1 MWGTA
6 LIGTALLSTA
16 WGYWGWG
23 WWLFGAIVFV
33 VIFLLIAIAAGH
45 GRTDTPD
52 ERALRERYARGE
64 ISIEEYRRRLRDLHR
79 AA

>member
-6 LIGTALLSTA
+6 LLGTA

-23 WWLFGAIVFV
+23 WWLFGAIVFL
-33 VIFLLIAIAAGH
+33 IIIWLIATAAGH
-45 GRTDTPD
+45 GRAVTPD
-52 ERALRERYARGE
+52 EQALRERYARGE
-64 ISIEEYRRRLRDLHR
+64 ISIEEYHRRMRDLHR

>member
-6 LIGTALLSTA
+6 LLGTA

-23 WWLFGAIVFV
+23 WWLFGALVFV
-33 VIFLLIAIAAGH
+33 VVIWLIGMAAGH
-45 GRTDTPD
+45 GRTVTPD
-52 ERALRERYARGE
+52 EKVLREQYARGE
-64 ISIEEYRRRLRDLHR
+64 ISIEEYRQRLRDLHR

>member
-6 LIGTALLSTA
+6 LLGTA

-23 WWLFGAIVFV
+23 WWLFGAIVFL
-33 VIFLLIAIAAGH
+33 VIFWLIAIAAGH

-52 ERALRERYARGE
+52 EQVLRERYARGE
-64 ISIEEYRRRLRDLHR
+64 ISIEEYQRRMRDLHR